1 LREEEAKEER
11 NCPLQMKKSLTKKER
26 LKKASEIQWVFSGK
40 QSVSCYGM
48 KLLYRNND
56 LSWNRMT
63 CIPARKFGNAVERN
77 RLKRHVREIFRQ
89 EKPRLK
95 TGRDMV
101 FVVYPGKAYDYW
113 KRKHQIEKLFEKAHL
128 YRDDAVQ

>member
-1 LREEEAKEER
+1 
-11 NCPLQMKKSLTKKER
+11 MKKSLTKKER
-26 LKKASEIQWVFSGK
+26 LKKASEIQRVFSGK

-48 KLLYRNND
+48 KLLFRKND

-89 EKPRLK
+89 EKPKLK
-95 TGRDMV
+95 TGFDVV
-101 FVVYPGKAYDYW
+101 FVVYPGKAYDYG
-113 KRKHQIEKLFEKAHL
+113 KRKRQMEKLLAAAGL
-128 YRDDAVQ
+128 YGADDRTDAVL